1 MKNILKDITIK
12 TLDIFIIMF
21 IMLLITSYYR
31 YNIKISF
38 VFKIS
43 LIIIGGSKMHYKL
56 LIKYWNK
63 KELQGLKLKRAV
75 TLIRQM
81 EMWNNEI

>member
-1 MKNILKDITIK
+1 MIK

-21 IMLLITSYYR
+21 IILLIISYYQ
-31 YNIKISF
+31 YNIKITF
-38 VFKIS
+38 YFKINKT
-43 LIIIGGSKMHYKL
+43 ITGGSKMHYKT
-56 LIKYWNK
+56 LIKHWNK

-81 EMWNNEI
+81 EIFENGDVEQ

>member
-1 MKNILKDITIK
+1 
-12 TLDIFIIMF
+12 
-21 IMLLITSYYR
+21 
-31 YNIKISF
+31 
-38 VFKIS
+38 
-43 LIIIGGSKMHYKL
+43 MHYKT
-56 LIKYWNK
+56 LIKYWNC

>member
-1 MKNILKDITIK
+1 
-12 TLDIFIIMF
+12 MF
-21 IMLLITSYYR
+21 IFFLIFNRIYYISDR
-31 YNIKISF
+31 ILYKKIKEVI
-38 VFKIS
+38 
-43 LIIIGGSKMHYKL
+43 KMHYRL

-63 KELQGLKLKRAV
+63 RELQGLKLKRAV